1 MSETVQLR
9 EGYTN
14 CSDILPK
21 WRDMRKRFVYTT
33 LYEIARI
40 SEGRLIS
47 SVPFKEYN

>member
-9 EGYTN
+9 GGYAN

-33 LYEIARI
+33 LYEIARMF
-40 SEGRLIS
+40 GG
-47 SVPFKEYN
+47 KD